1 MFQAFRRFRATL
13 PHIPALLLVCASLSA
28 ADAVNAAAAV
38 TAAGADAV
46 VATPTLE
53 AMERQLEA
61 YRAGKADD
69 PQNARLIEIY
79 LDNVQNLHTVADNR
93 ENQAR
98 YERLFQESPAKVARY
113 TAELNDLQ
121 RQTRSAKGLA
131 QGVAVERLERLLRET
146 RARLAEL
153 RTRETSLN
161 GTANSLQGRI
171 ESARKELNATQ
182 AATEPADK
190 APVSVAGESGAMT
203 QARMDQWLVD
213 RELRASRIARL
224 ETEAHTIPERLA
236 AVQAELKLVTAQRE
250 QAEKFLSELLGMD
263 NLKRIGEAEKQRD
276 AVREQLAAPG
286 STHPAIVALREEIAT
301 LADEY
306 VTVVARSESVGAD
319 VASAAAQLAEVSAAY
334 DSIRQQL
341 EIAAL
346 SDALG
351 PVLMEQYA
359 KLGSYE
365 QPERNLSATAELLS
379 RTRLREFQV
388 GRMLSAEVQSRES
401 VYRALEADTG
411 LPAAD
416 RAAAVAEADRLLSS
430 RNQVL
435 EALNRTY
442 MVSTGQIVDLEQAYR
457 EQSEVAAKFR
467 ELVDRNL
474 IWMKSHPR
482 LGPGDVIA
490 WPRSTR
496 ALLAAQDWSAFG
508 SQLRT
513 HALSHPAS
521 ALLALLVLVLVSRY
535 RKPLAQRLEAIS
547 LRSVGWRDYRY
558 RMGFMA
564 LGIHLLVALPVPLL
578 LLWAGWL
585 FAQMDGSIPLAR
597 ALTDASY
604 QTAGLSYLYLVIIQA
619 MGPDGFARGHLR
631 WKTARVLSVQRLLRT
646 GLWVMLPLA
655 FVSATLALL
664 AAGSPASQS
673 YRVTGLL
680 MTAVFFVFLVLILR
694 AGRGMF
700 DSAFYSR
707 SYPLLARVGLAL
719 LFVIVAAQPLVVLLD
734 VQGYHFTA
742 RELQIR
748 VFLSSVVLVLAKMM
762 LDAGVLGLT
771 IAAQRSLAAAQAAAA
786 QEEPAIVTDT
796 AAQARV
802 VPDVFEGIDLE
813 KMNASA
819 VALLQVVV
827 AGAAVLVMVV
837 IWRQF
842 FTALSILDTVT
853 LWSYADTVDGKETVS
868 TVSAFD
874 AGGALLVLVLSLVLA
889 SGVPSLIG
897 IVFYRFITE
906 KGVLY
911 AIQTVIRYVVAVLAV
926 MVSLQLL
933 GFGWSKLQWMAAG
946 LSVGLGFGL
955 QAIFAN
961 FFSGLIMLFERPVRI
976 GDVITLGEFSGT
988 IHRIRMRATTIT
1000 DFDNREI
1007 IVPNQ
1012 MFVTERLINWTLTS
1026 SVVRLSFD
1034 VGISYD
1040 ADPRL
1045 AREMLLEILAADPR
1059 VLHEPPP
1066 NVIFREFGASSL
1078 NLRCYAHV
1086 EDVAVRMQVQNDL
1099 HLRINEVFRERG
1111 IEIAY
1116 PQLDLHLRSVEAGAT
1131 LAPIAP
1137 CAGPAGSGAI
1147 E

>member
-1 MFQAFRRFRATL
+1 MFQAFRRLRAL
-13 PHIPALLLVCASLSA
+13 PSVLLLLCASLQA
-28 ADAVNAAAAV
+28 PH
-38 TAAGADAV
+38 AAGTDAA

-53 AMERQLEA
+53 AMERQLEV

-79 LDNVQNLHTVADNR
+79 LDNVQNLHAVAENR

-113 TAELNDLQ
+113 TAELRDLQ
-121 RQTRSAKGLA
+121 RQARSAKGLG

-146 RARLAEL
+146 RTRLAEL
-153 RTRETSLN
+153 RARETSLN
-161 GTANSLQGRI
+161 NTANSLQGRVD
-171 ESARKELNATQ
+171 SARQELKATL
-182 AATEPADK
+182 AGTEPADK
-190 APVSVAGESGAMT
+190 APGSVAGESATFT

-213 RELRASRIARL
+213 RELKASRVARL
-224 ETEAHTIPERLA
+224 ETEARTIPERLG
-236 AVQAELKLVTAQRE
+236 AVQAELKLITAQRE
-250 QAEKFLSELLGMD
+250 QAEKFLAELLGMD
-263 NLKRIGEAEKQRD
+263 NLKRIGEAEQLRD
-276 AVREQLAAPG
+276 EVRAQLAEPG
-286 STHPAIVALREEIAT
+286 SADPAIVALRQEIAA
-301 LADEY
+301 LSDEY

-319 VASAAAQLAEVSAAY
+319 VDRATAQLAEVSSAY

-365 QPERNLSATAELLS
+365 QPERNLRATAELLS

-388 GRMLSAEVQSRES
+388 GRMLSAEVQSREA

-411 LPAAD
+411 LPAAE
-416 RAAAVAEADRLLSS
+416 RAAAVAEADRLLSA
-430 RNQVL
+430 RNQLL

-457 EQSEVAAKFR
+457 EQAEVAAKFR

-474 IWMKSHPR
+474 IWMKSHAK
-482 LGPGDVIA
+482 LGPAEFIA
-490 WPRSTR
+490 WPRAT
-496 ALLAAQDWSAFG
+496 AGLLAAQDWSGFG

-513 HALSHPAS
+513 HALAHPAS
-521 ALLALLVLVLVSRY
+521 ALLALLVLALVSWY
-535 RKPLAQRLEAIS
+535 RKPLAGRLAAIS
-547 LRSVGWRDYRY
+547 LRRVGWRNYRY
-558 RMGFMA
+558 RMGLMA
-564 LGIHLLVALPVPLL
+564 FGIHLLVALPVPLL

-585 FAQMDGSIPLAR
+585 LAQMEGGGPLAR
-597 ALTDASY
+597 ALSDSSY
-604 QTAGLSYLYLVIIQA
+604 RTAGLSYLYLVILQA

-631 WKTARVLSVQRLLRT
+631 WKSARVLSVRRLLRA

-655 FVSATLALL
+655 FFAATVALL
-664 AAGSPASQS
+664 AGATAASEA

-680 MTAVFFVFLVLILR
+680 VTVFFFVFLVLILR

-707 SYPLLARVGLAL
+707 GHPMLSRVGLVL
-719 LFVIVAAQPLVVLLD
+719 LMAVVVAQPLAVLLD

-742 RELQIR
+742 RELQVR
-748 VFLSSVVLVLAKMM
+748 VFLSSVVLVAAKML
-762 LDAGVLGLT
+762 LDAGLLGLT
-771 IAAQRSLAAAQAAAA
+771 IAAQRSLDAAQETAAAP
-786 QEEPAIVTDT
+786 EEPAIATDVAT
-796 AAQARV
+796 QPRV
-802 VPDVFEGIDLE
+802 VAEAFEEIDLE

-819 VALLQVVV
+819 VALLQVAV
-827 AGAAVLVMVV
+827 AGVAVLLMVL
-837 IWRQF
+837 IWQQF
-842 FTALSILDTVT
+842 FTALSILDGVT
-853 LWSYADTVDGKETVS
+853 LWSYADTVAGKETVS

-874 AGGALLVLVLSLVLA
+874 AGGALLVLVLGMVLATGIPSLV
-889 SGVPSLIG
+889 G
-897 IVFYRFITE
+897 IVFYGVITE

-911 AIQTVIRYVVAVLAV
+911 AIQTVIRYVIGVLAAFFA
-926 MVSLQLL
+926 LQML

-946 LSVGLGFGL
+946 LSVGIGFGM

-988 IHRIRMRATTIT
+988 INRIRMRATTIT

-1034 VGISYD
+1034 VGVSYD
-1040 ADPRL
+1040 ADPR
-1045 AREMLLEILAADPR
+1045 AVRETLLGILRADPR

-1078 NLRCYAHV
+1078 NMRCFAHV
-1086 EDVAVRMQVQNDL
+1086 EDVSVRLQVQNDL
-1099 HLRINEVFRERG
+1099 HLRITEVFREKG

-1116 PQLDLHLRSVEAGAT
+1116 PQMDLHLRSVDEGARLSLAG
-1131 LAPIAP
+1131 P
-1137 CAGPAGSGAI
+1137 CAGPAASGEAR
-1147 E
+1147 